1 MGDYLFL
8 IGCLITVFNFSGA
21 VVLTVVKSY
30 GGKLL
35 LDVAGVV
42 GSYKEVAFLPRIGQ
56 VVGKSADSLENLSI
70 LLVDIVFST
79 R

>member
-1 MGDYLFL
+1 MQMGDYLFL

-42 GSYKEVAFLPRIGQ
+42 DFDLRI
-56 VVGKSADSLENLSI
+56 
-70 LLVDIVFST
+70 F
-79 R
+79 